1 MVFARAVGS
10 VAVIKLADRHEYDEP
25 ARETV
30 IPGPR
35 DGIDYACLSP
45 CPFTPNS
52 SSPMSRCAHIMKLCP
67 QNYKRAIMEQAVLFE
82 LLASNAFLSL
92 RTLTRYDCAWA
103 SRPYLPV
110 VNLQIIV

>member
-1 MVFARAVGS
+1 MSLVLVLLSQRVVFARADGS

-52 SSPMSRCAHIMKLCP
+52 SSPMSRCGTYHETLPTKLQTCD
-67 QNYKRAIMEQAVLFE
+67 YRTSCLVRAFGK
-82 LLASNAFLSL
+82 
-92 RTLTRYDCAWA
+92 
-103 SRPYLPV
+103 
-110 VNLQIIV
+110 